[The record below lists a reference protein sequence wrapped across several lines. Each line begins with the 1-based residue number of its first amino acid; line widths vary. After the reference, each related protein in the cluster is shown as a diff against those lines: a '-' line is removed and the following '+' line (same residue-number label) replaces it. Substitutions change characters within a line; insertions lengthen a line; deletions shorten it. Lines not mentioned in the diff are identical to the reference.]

1 MTKYSDERR
10 QEALTAYTEHGA
22 AEASRRLDIPAR
34 TIRDWA
40 NKAGVVAA
48 ADTKKTETAR
58 ATQERRIT
66 EKRAKLRELML
77 DQAIDLMGRMNDPH
91 IDFKGTGAQQ
101 VEYPTPRS
109 GDVRNYAVAV
119 AVLVDKFR
127 LESGDPTAH
136 QHHTGDNQLDKDL
149 QALLDQ
155 FDDAP
160 ADTS

>member
-1 MTKYSDERR
+1 MKYSEQQRSNAV
-10 QEALTAYTEHGA
+10 QAYTEHGA
-22 AEASRRLDIPAR
+22 AEASRRLKIPAR

-40 NKAGVVAA
+40 NKAGVVAV

-77 DQAIDLMGRMNDPH
+77 DQAIDLMGRMNQPH

-136 QHHTGDNQLDKDL
+136 QHYTTDDQLDKDL
-149 QALLDQ
+149 RTLLSQ
-155 FDDAP
+155 FDDTP